1 MIEIGLTFGLLLMI
15 TPNCVF
21 PVAGQFFSVKPQ
33 YFDLHYKYMF
43 YSICSMCVLCA
54 FSPLLRHK
62 LPDPLV
68 LFFPSIKRIDSCS
81 VVFLHFLSIITNQC
95 NVQNL
100 LL

>member
-1 MIEIGLTFGLLLMI
+1 MSTMIEIGLTFGLLLMI

-43 YSICSMCVLCA
+43 YSTCSMCVLCA

-62 LPDPLV
+62 LPESTFP
-68 LFFPSIKRIDSCS
+68 FF
-81 VVFLHFLSIITNQC
+81 FLL
-95 NVQNL
+95 
-100 LL
+100 